1 MRDERDILCGLNNP
15 NFLYLTILYD
25 EKIVGGIL
33 YRIKGSTPFV
43 KNLRWGKYYLGR
55 VYISPE
61 YQNKGIATEA
71 ILQSE
76 KFLKKPRKL
85 YVDFPEDLD
94 KNRKC
99 YTKCGYKD
107 TKKRLAQGERI
118 VEVLKQDRNSPI
130 DVELQ
135 VVIIYAV
142 VNDFL
147 ADIKVSEIAD
157 FESGLFE
164 FMKNHHNEILAEIK
178 QTGDLSKELSE
189 KLKEAI
195 EEYKKIR

>member
-1 MRDERDILCGLNNP
+1 MITLRITTIEDVNALTAIQQNAFLPLYEKYHDAGNPCLRDERDILCRLNNP
-15 NFLYLTILYD
+15 KFLYLTILFD

-76 KFLKKPRKL
+76 NFLKKPRKL

-99 YTKCGYKD
+99 YTKCGYRD
-107 TKKRLAQGERI
+107 TGKRLEAE
-118 VEVLKQDRNSPI
+118 P
-130 DVELQ
+130 
-135 VVIIYAV
+135 
-142 VNDFL
+142 
-147 ADIKVSEIAD
+147 
-157 FESGLFE
+157 GL
-164 FMKNHHNEILAEIK
+164 ILACF
-178 QTGDLSKELSE
+178 E
-189 KLKEAI
+189 KRI
-195 EEYKKIR
+195 

>member
-1 MRDERDILCGLNNP
+1 MITLRETTIEDVNALTAIQQNAFLPLYEKYHDAGNPYLRDERDILCRLNNP
-15 NFLYLTILYD
+15 KFLYLTILFD

-76 KFLKKPRKL
+76 NFLKKPRKL

-99 YTKCGYKD
+99 YTKCGYRD
-107 TKKRLAQGERI
+107 TGKRLET
-118 VEVLKQDRNSPI
+118 EP
-130 DVELQ
+130 
-135 VVIIYAV
+135 
-142 VNDFL
+142 
-147 ADIKVSEIAD
+147 
-157 FESGLFE
+157 GL
-164 FMKNHHNEILAEIK
+164 ILACF
-178 QTGDLSKELSE
+178 E
-189 KLKEAI
+189 KRI
-195 EEYKKIR
+195 